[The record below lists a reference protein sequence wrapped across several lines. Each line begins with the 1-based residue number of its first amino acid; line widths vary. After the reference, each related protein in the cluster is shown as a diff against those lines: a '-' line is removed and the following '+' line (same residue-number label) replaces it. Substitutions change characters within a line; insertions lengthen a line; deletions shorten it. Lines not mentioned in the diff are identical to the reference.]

1 MDEDELVR
9 SRQELSTFTNVMAPM
24 VQSTLARVAA
34 KLPPPTRPNSASVV
48 RFCKKNKP
56 LTTAPTAVS
65 PSRKANDEISP
76 PQPIVRPKTAA
87 VRLFRSN
94 QVSPIVDIQS
104 TKVKAQARVARP
116 KTASIVTSPR
126 TPKREMPLEHDTNLQ
141 RAKLLANKQLRPKSA
156 IVQATSLPATISS
169 AKKRPR
175 PPSAWTLMQNH
186 AQATYAPLSPSG
198 EVDRVSIDLTRKEIG
213 HQREVTAAVH
223 KRFNDMKH
231 QCQTKQAELA
241 HMRRQLATLTQE
253 STATTAE
260 ANTFAGL
267 TARAHALQAQIAKDK
282 DQTTKCRHYKRILE
296 HMLERTKLD
305 SAAVVARTKTL
316 HNKSSVVEREYEPA
330 LAFHLLIGFAL
341 DGWLSTAASTIT
353 TTSSPMLR
361 NNSRNFGEDLSG
373 RAIADGKPTAVEL
386 LATRHET
393 NMPSSREPPFRTDR
407 KRRNLVMTFRSPGEK
422 SQPKL
427 SRTNTQVLLQREADL
442 TTREGDYDRL
452 VAATHETDLRA
463 LVRRFLDYRRD
474 VDVLKQLQTDGL
486 SLRETLEA
494 EHDRIS
500 AELHD
505 LRAWYDGRHPP
516 LALFTGNALSSG
528 TDRILETQHKVQ
540 GVLEDELWMNQASE
554 ERAFAAKSYHQDIV
568 TGAELSLSLDFLH
581 LMLVLALH
589 QGLLSIIEWLECVAE
604 SRVTKEPLE
613 SLPQTCI
620 QLYQAH
626 LATVEE
632 LPTEALQ
639 EVFEQLPVTLWKKSL
654 ERVVLDDIVDVS
666 RPSV

>member
-1 MDEDELVR
+1 MDEDELMR

-48 RFCKKNKP
+48 RFSKKNKP

-282 DQTTKCRHYKRILE
+282 DQTKKCRHYKRILE

-316 HNKSSVVEREYEPA
+316 HNKSSVVEREWM
-330 LAFHLLIGFAL
+330 AL
-341 DGWLSTAASTIT
+341 DSRKYHYDNVVAHAAKQLEELRT
-353 TTSSPMLR
+353 TRDAARDEHALLLESLR
-361 NNSRNFGEDLSG
+361 SEVHQSQELNR
-373 RAIADGKPTAVEL
+373 RRVE
-386 LATRHET
+386 A
-393 NMPSSREPPFRTDR
+393 DR

-427 SRTNTQVLLQREADL
+427 SRTNTQVLLQREAAL

-505 LRAWYDGRHPP
+505 LRAC
-516 LALFTGNALSSG
+516 G
-528 TDRILETQHKVQ
+528 TDRIVETQHKVQ

-568 TGAELSLSLDFLH
+568 T
-581 LMLVLALH
+581 ALH
-589 QGLLSIIEWLECVAE
+589 QGLLSIIEWLEGVAE

-639 EVFEQLPVTLWKKSL
+639 EVFEQLPVMLWKKSL

>member
-1 MDEDELVR
+1 MDEDELMR

-48 RFCKKNKP
+48 RFSKKNKP

-282 DQTTKCRHYKRILE
+282 DQTKKCRHYKRILE

-316 HNKSSVVEREYEPA
+316 HNKSSVVEREWM
-330 LAFHLLIGFAL
+330 AL
-341 DGWLSTAASTIT
+341 DSRKYHYDNVVAHAAKQLEELRT
-353 TTSSPMLR
+353 TRDAARDEHALLLESLR
-361 NNSRNFGEDLSG
+361 SEVHQSQELNR
-373 RAIADGKPTAVEL
+373 RRVE
-386 LATRHET
+386 A
-393 NMPSSREPPFRTDR
+393 DR

-427 SRTNTQVLLQREADL
+427 SRTNTQVLLQREAAL

-528 TDRILETQHKVQ
+528 TDRIVETQHKVQ

-568 TGAELSLSLDFLH
+568 T
-581 LMLVLALH
+581 ALH
-589 QGLLSIIEWLECVAE
+589 QGLLSIIEWLEGVAE

-639 EVFEQLPVTLWKKSL
+639 EVFEQLPVMLWKKSL

>member
-48 RFCKKNKP
+48 RFSKKNKP

-373 RAIADGKPTAVEL
+373 RAIADGKPTASLRSEVHQSQELNRRRVE
-386 LATRHET
+386 A
-393 NMPSSREPPFRTDR
+393 DR

-505 LRAWYDGRHPP
+505 LRAC
-516 LALFTGNALSSG
+516 G

>member
-1 MDEDELVR
+1 MDEDELMR

-48 RFCKKNKP
+48 RFSKKNKP

-282 DQTTKCRHYKRILE
+282 DQTKKCRHYKRILE

-316 HNKSSVVEREYEPA
+316 HNKSSVVEREWM
-330 LAFHLLIGFAL
+330 AL
-341 DGWLSTAASTIT
+341 DSRKYHYDNVVAHAAKQLEELRT
-353 TTSSPMLR
+353 TRDAARDEHALLLESLR
-361 NNSRNFGEDLSG
+361 SEVHQSQELNR
-373 RAIADGKPTAVEL
+373 RRVE
-386 LATRHET
+386 A
-393 NMPSSREPPFRTDR
+393 DR

-427 SRTNTQVLLQREADL
+427 SRTNTQVLLQREAAL

-528 TDRILETQHKVQ
+528 TDRIVETQHKVQ

-589 QGLLSIIEWLECVAE
+589 QGLLSIIEWLEGVAE

-639 EVFEQLPVTLWKKSL
+639 EVFEQLPVMLWKKSL

>member
-48 RFCKKNKP
+48 RFSKKNKP

-316 HNKSSVVEREYEPA
+316 HNKSSVVEREWM
-330 LAFHLLIGFAL
+330 AL
-341 DGWLSTAASTIT
+341 DSRKYHYDNVVAHAAKQLEELRT
-353 TTSSPMLR
+353 TRDAARDEHAVLLESLR
-361 NNSRNFGEDLSG
+361 SEVHQSQELNR
-373 RAIADGKPTAVEL
+373 RRVE
-386 LATRHET
+386 A
-393 NMPSSREPPFRTDR
+393 DR

-505 LRAWYDGRHPP
+505 LRAC
-516 LALFTGNALSSG
+516 G

>member
-48 RFCKKNKP
+48 RFSKKNKP

-316 HNKSSVVEREYEPA
+316 HNKSSVVEREWM
-330 LAFHLLIGFAL
+330 AL
-341 DGWLSTAASTIT
+341 DSRKYHYDNVVAHAAKQLEELRT
-353 TTSSPMLR
+353 TRDAARDEHAVLLESLR
-361 NNSRNFGEDLSG
+361 SEVHQSQELNR
-373 RAIADGKPTAVEL
+373 RRVE
-386 LATRHET
+386 A
-393 NMPSSREPPFRTDR
+393 DR